1 MEIRIGLYENL
12 LPYYLDRDT
21 DAGRVVIAR
30 MSSLIKRGMI
40 DDAMQLL
47 KTFWETVPYCA
58 NTDYEGHYQ
67 QAMYIIFALLSHFRI
82 QVEQH
87 TFNGRTDITMETSD
101 TIYIMELKFG
111 KSAQDALDQINA
123 KHYDKAFAMSGKK
136 VVKMGI
142 SFEVDTNKNIM
153 MEWIR

>member
-1 MEIRIGLYENL
+1 
-12 LPYYLDRDT
+12 
-21 DAGRVVIAR
+21 
-30 MSSLIKRGMI
+30 
-40 DDAMQLL
+40 
-47 KTFWETVPYCA
+47 
-58 NTDYEGHYQ
+58 
-67 QAMYIIFALLSHFRI
+67 
-82 QVEQH
+82 
-87 TFNGRTDITMETSD
+87 METSD